1 MVQWLGVCSFT
12 AEGHGSIPGWGTR
25 SYKLCSG
32 VKEKNYTFLVS
43 ILKST
48 IHEVIVGIPESV
60 ILNQSHI
67 DSIISCCM
75 NISYVFNNLK
85 SWERRES

>member
-12 AEGHGSIPGWGTR
+12 AEGPGSIPGQGTKIR
-25 SYKLCSG
+25 QAVQW
-32 VKEKNYTFLVS
+32 VKEKKKLHFLVL

-60 ILNQSHI
+60 I
-67 DSIISCCM
+67 
-75 NISYVFNNLK
+75 
-85 SWERRES
+85 